1 MAKQKS
7 VELRK
12 GDPVIALE
20 DLPRVPKGTTGR
32 VSMVSGLRWTRYRVQ
47 FDNGV
52 SLGSIDRR
60 FLIRPGEKL
69 STNGSTPH

>member
-1 MAKQKS
+1 MAKHKS

-20 DLPRVPKGTTGR
+20 DLPRVPKGTPGR

-52 SLGSIDRR
+52 SLGSLDRR
-60 FLIRPGEKL
+60 YLVRPGEKL
-69 STNGSTPH
+69 SSNGSQPH